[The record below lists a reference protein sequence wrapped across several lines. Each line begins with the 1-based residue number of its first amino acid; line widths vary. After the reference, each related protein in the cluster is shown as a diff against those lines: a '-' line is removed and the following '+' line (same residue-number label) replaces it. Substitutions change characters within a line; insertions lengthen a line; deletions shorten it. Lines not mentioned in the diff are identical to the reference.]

1 MRLSTSETG
10 VLDEGRRNSYVAKN
24 ARGRSRLKRKAQTHS
39 RRRKRDVLAA
49 PNRKLARYNALDPTH
64 PGVLMS
70 VPDING
76 HGGSMSST
84 AQWRTTPKRQQQH
97 GCDNEQHGK
106 TETAKAKAY
115 KA

>member
-1 MRLSTSETG
+1 MKGYPKT
-10 VLDEGRRNSYVAKN
+10 
-24 ARGRSRLKRKAQTHS
+24 QTLGEES
-39 RRRKRDVLAA
+39 DLLAA
-49 PNRKLARYNALDPTH
+49 PNRQLARYNVLDTTH
-64 PGVLMS
+64 PGALMS